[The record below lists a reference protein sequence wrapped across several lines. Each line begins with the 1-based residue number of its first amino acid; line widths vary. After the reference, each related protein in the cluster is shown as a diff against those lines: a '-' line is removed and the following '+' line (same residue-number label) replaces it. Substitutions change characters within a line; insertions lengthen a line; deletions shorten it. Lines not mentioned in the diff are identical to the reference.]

1 MLSHV
6 DVCLPEQGEGHGEQH
21 QQERHPNGRHQVLGV
36 AGVDLVG
43 GGVVPGHLHL
53 SPDRETASL
62 LTTLICLIK
71 SIKEN

>member
-6 DVCLPEQGEGHGEQH
+6 DVCLPEQGEGDGEQH
-21 QQERHPNGRHQVLGV
+21 QQQRDPDGRHQVLGV

-53 SPDRETASL
+53 SPDRETTSL
-62 LTTLICLIK
+62 LTTLIRLIQ
-71 SIKEN
+71 SVKEN